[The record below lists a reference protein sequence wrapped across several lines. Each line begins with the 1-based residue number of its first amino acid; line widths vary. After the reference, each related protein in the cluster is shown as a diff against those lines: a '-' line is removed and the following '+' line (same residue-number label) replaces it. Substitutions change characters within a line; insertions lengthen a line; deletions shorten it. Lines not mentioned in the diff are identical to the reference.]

1 VSLGDKGRDA
11 RGTFG
16 NLAILAF
23 LLMQAADGALTY
35 VGVATHGLGAEANPL
50 LVGLMVSVGAVP
62 ALVSAKTLAAA
73 LGMFLHLL
81 GVHRIVALLT
91 AVYLG
96 GAIMPWLSVLGTH

>member
-1 VSLGDKGRDA
+1 VSLGDKGRAA

-50 LVGLMVSVGAVP
+50 LVALMVSVGAVP
-62 ALVSAKTLAAA
+62 ALLSAKTLAAI
-73 LGMFLHLL
+73 LGVFLHLL
-81 GVHRIVALLT
+81 GVHRIVAVLT

-96 GAIMPWLSVLGTH
+96 GAVMPWLSVLGAR

>member
-1 VSLGDKGRDA
+1 MALGDKGRIN

-35 VGVATHGLGAEANPL
+35 VGVAMHGLGAEANPL
-50 LVGLMVSVGAVP
+50 LLGLMVSIGAAP
-62 ALVSAKTLAAA
+62 ALLSAKVLAAG

-81 GVHRIVALLT
+81 GVHRIVAALT

-96 GAIMPWLSVLGTH
+96 GAVMPWLSVLGLH

>member
-1 VSLGDKGRDA
+1 VSLGDNGHAA
-11 RGTFG
+11 RTTFG

-62 ALVSAKTLAAA
+62 ALLSAKALAAA

-81 GVHRIVALLT
+81 GVHRVVALLT

>member
-1 VSLGDKGRDA
+1 VSLGDKGRAA

-35 VGVATHGLGAEANPL
+35 VGVAMHGIGAEANPL
-50 LVGLMVSVGAVP
+50 LLGLMVSVGAVP
-62 ALVSAKTLAAA
+62 ALLSAKTLAAV

-91 AVYLG
+91 AVYFG
-96 GAIMPWLSVLGTH
+96 GAVMPWLSVLGTQ